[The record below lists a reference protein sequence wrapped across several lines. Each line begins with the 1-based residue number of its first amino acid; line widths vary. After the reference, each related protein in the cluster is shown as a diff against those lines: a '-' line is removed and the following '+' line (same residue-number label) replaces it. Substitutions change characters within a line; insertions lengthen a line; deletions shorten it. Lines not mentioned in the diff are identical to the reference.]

1 MFKQTRTLVYLA
13 FLIALNIV
21 LSRILSMR
29 ISIGGVE
36 GIRIGLGGLPI
47 ILAGI
52 GLGPWH
58 GGIVGAAADI
68 IGYMINPM
76 GGYAPHFTLS
86 AFLTGF
92 IPGAVTRY
100 VFKNQNRFWQLLLA
114 IVLGETVTSLILV
127 PYFLNH
133 LFGVPFTATLIPKIF
148 SVVIQAPFYAYLIS
162 VILDFKIL
170 EPSGVTNGRKP

>member
-1 MFKQTRTLVYLA
+1 MGRCPKTKCCSAAAICHRVRCHQRASFLFGTGYQRERRLVMFKQTRTLVYLA

-58 GGIVGAAADI
+58 GGTVGAAADI

-100 VFKNQNRFWQLLLA
+100 VFKNQNRF
-114 IVLGETVTSLILV
+114 
-127 PYFLNH
+127 
-133 LFGVPFTATLIPKIF
+133 
-148 SVVIQAPFYAYLIS
+148 
-162 VILDFKIL
+162 
-170 EPSGVTNGRKP
+170 

>member
-1 MFKQTRTLVYLA
+1 MA
-13 FLIALNIV
+13 FLVALNIV
-21 LSRILSMR
+21 LSRLLSMR

-52 GLGPWH
+52 GLGPWQ
-58 GGIVGAAADI
+58 GGIVGAVADI

-76 GGYAPHFTLS
+76 GAYAPHFTLS

-100 VFKNQNRFWQLLLA
+100 IFNNQNRLWHLVVA
-114 IVLGETVTSLILV
+114 VLMGELVTNVLLV
-127 PYFLNH
+127 PYFLNS
-133 LFGVPFTATLIPKIF
+133 LFGLPIKATIIPQIASVLI
-148 SVVIQAPFYAYLIS
+148 QTPFYAYLIS
-162 VILDFKIL
+162 LMLQFRVL
-170 EPSGVTNGRKP
+170 EPSSAAVGRKR